1 MGFFEDLY
9 AANKEKIMKLV
20 AEEFKI
26 PGESIRAGMLH
37 GSPRATIF
45 VIVIEEH
52 RGFSICPGVI
62 ASRLLLHMCLR
73 PSASAAAPSCV
84 ALDR

>member
-9 AANKEKIMKLV
+9 AANKEKILKLV
-20 AEEFKI
+20 AEDFKI
-26 PGESIRAGMLH
+26 PGERMLH

-73 PSASAAAPSCV
+73 SAASATAPSCV